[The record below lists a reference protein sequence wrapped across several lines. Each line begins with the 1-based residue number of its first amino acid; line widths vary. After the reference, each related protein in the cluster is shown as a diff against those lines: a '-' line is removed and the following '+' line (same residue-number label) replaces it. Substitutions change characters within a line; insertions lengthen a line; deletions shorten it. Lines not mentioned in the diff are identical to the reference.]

1 MAKRASKSRAGLKA
15 RRGVPVLLPPAERIL
30 AAKFLATSNL
40 GQPEPRSADPA
51 EVNRAWRECREAHAA
66 EGIDV
71 TEEYDG
77 WLADLERGD
86 AFAHEEWRKLQAR
99 GKGA

>member
-1 MAKRASKSRAGLKA
+1 MASKRRKA
-15 RRGVPVLLPPAERIL
+15 PEYLPPAERIL

-51 EVNRAWRECREAHAA
+51 EVNRAWAECRMAHEA

-71 TEEYDG
+71 TEEYDS

-86 AFAHEEWRKLQAR
+86 VFAAGEWRKLQAR
-99 GKGA
+99 GKEG

>member
-1 MAKRASKSRAGLKA
+1 MASKRKKA
-15 RRGVPVLLPPAERIL
+15 AEFLPPAERIL

-71 TEEYDG
+71 TEEFDS

-86 AFAHEEWRKLQAR
+86 AFSVEAWRKLQA

>member
-1 MAKRASKSRAGLKA
+1 MGKRKKA
-15 RRGVPVLLPPAERIL
+15 PDFLPPEERKL
-30 AAKFLATSNL
+30 AAMFLATSNL

-51 EVNRAWRECREAHAA
+51 EVKRAWAECRMAHEC

-71 TEEYDG
+71 TEEYES

-86 AFAHEEWRKLQAR
+86 AFCAEQWRKLQA